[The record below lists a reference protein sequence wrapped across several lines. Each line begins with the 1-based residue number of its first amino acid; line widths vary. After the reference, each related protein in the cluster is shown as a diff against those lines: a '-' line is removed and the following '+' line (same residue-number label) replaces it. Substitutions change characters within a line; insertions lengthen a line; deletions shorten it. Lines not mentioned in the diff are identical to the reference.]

1 MVAIRSLLLIGVAA
15 KGLKILVSPVRFLVT
30 PQKKPCRDAGLFW
43 YLYSTKPGSV
53 KPGVK
58 PERAMWTKTVS
69 NTPYNTLTNRKM

>member
-1 MVAIRSLLLIGVAA
+1 
-15 KGLKILVSPVRFLVT
+15 VSWLFYISQRQIVEIQVLTRIHQSLVT

-58 PERAMWTKTVS
+58 PERAMLTKTVS